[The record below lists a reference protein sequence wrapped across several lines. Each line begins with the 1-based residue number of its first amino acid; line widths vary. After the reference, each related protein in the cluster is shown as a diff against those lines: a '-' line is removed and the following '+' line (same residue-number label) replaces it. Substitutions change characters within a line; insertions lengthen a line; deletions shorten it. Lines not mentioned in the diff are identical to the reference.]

1 MTAER
6 LDHLDFLV
14 EWGLMQFSAYNNSK
28 NDEAFEEKTEWE
40 NSRIPKKSFI

>member
-28 NDEAFEEKTEWE
+28 NYEAFEEK
-40 NSRIPKKSFI
+40 KSIADKEGKY